1 MNKLADIAFGII
13 VDDKTY
19 GTRYGKKEE
28 RYRIMG
34 VMGLRFEGLKLV
46 PCSLSGYKE
55 KIANLGDSINENSY
69 LCVHGLG
76 IAKYYGI
83 GNNEASYLPPLSGTL
98 PVYDK
103 NNNYLFTCGAS
114 NIVEIRAPYCLVL
127 KINTETLDYT
137 LISSNPVDKK
147 FKSELFF
154 YKSRFMTLTHNNLI
168 SLFERESYNM
178 LMFDKCC
185 LFENCGSSA
194 VVPSWCEH
202 CIFVQESDKTTS
214 IVFNKALKYIYIEPK
229 MVGGIKNIYMSK
241 DSSEE
246 LVSSILYWFIFVYVD
261 TNLLLDDRYSK
272 LVDLVADYYD
282 IGEYKSILNICYDAE
297 YSLCMEE
304 ILKNVEFEFY

>member
-1 MNKLADIAFGII
+1 MAHLADIAFGII
-13 VDDKTY
+13 IGDRTH
-19 GTRYGKKEE
+19 GTRYGKKED
-28 RYRIMG
+28 RYRIIG
-34 VMGLRFEGLKLV
+34 VMGLRFEGLNLV
-46 PCSLSGYKE
+46 PCSLSDYVE
-55 KIANLGDSINENSY
+55 DIASLGDTINENSY
-69 LCVHGLG
+69 LCISELG
-76 IAKYYGI
+76 IEYYGI
-83 GNNEASYLPPLSGTL
+83 ENNGKYLPPLFGIL

-103 NNNYLFTCGAS
+103 DTNYLFTCGAS

-154 YKSRFMTLTHNNLI
+154 YKSQFMALTHNNLI

-261 TNLLLDDRYSK
+261 TTLLLDDRYSK
-272 LVDLVADYYD
+272 LLDIVADYYD
-282 IGEYKSILNICYDAE
+282 TGEYKSILNICYDAE

>member
-1 MNKLADIAFGII
+1 MAHLADTAFGII
-13 VDDKTY
+13 IGDRTH
-19 GTRYGKKEE
+19 GTRYGKKED
-28 RYRIMG
+28 RYRIIG
-34 VMGLRFEGLKLV
+34 VMGLRLDGLKLV
-46 PCSLSGYKE
+46 PCSLSDYVE
-55 KIANLGDSINENSY
+55 DIASLGDTINENSY
-69 LCVHGLG
+69 LCISELG
-76 IAKYYGI
+76 IEYYGI
-83 GNNEASYLPPLSGTL
+83 ENNGKYLPPLFGIL

-103 NNNYLFTCGAS
+103 DNNYLFTCGAS

-246 LVSSILYWFIFVYVD
+246 LVSSILYWFIFVYVN
-261 TNLLLDDRYSK
+261 TTLLLDDRYSK
-272 LVDLVADYYD
+272 LVDTVADYYD
-282 IGEYKSILNICYDAE
+282 TGEYKSILNICYDAE

>member
-1 MNKLADIAFGII
+1 MAHLADIAFGII
-13 VDDKTY
+13 IGDRTH
-19 GTRYGKKEE
+19 GTRYGKKED
-28 RYRIMG
+28 RYRIIG
-34 VMGLRFEGLKLV
+34 VMGLRFEGLNLV
-46 PCSLSGYKE
+46 PCSLSDYVE
-55 KIANLGDSINENSY
+55 DIASLGDTINENSY
-69 LCVHGLG
+69 LCISELG
-76 IAKYYGI
+76 IEYYGI
-83 GNNEASYLPPLSGTL
+83 ENNGKYLPPLFGIL

-103 NNNYLFTCGAS
+103 DNNYLFTRGAS

-154 YKSRFMTLTHNNLI
+154 YKSQFMTLTHNNLI

-246 LVSSILYWFIFVYVD
+246 LVSSILYWFIFVYVN
-261 TNLLLDDRYSK
+261 TTLLMDDRYSK
-272 LVDLVADYYD
+272 LVDTVADYYD
-282 IGEYKSILNICYDAE
+282 TGEYKSILNICYDAE

>member
-1 MNKLADIAFGII
+1 VAHLADIAFGII
-13 VDDKTY
+13 IGDRTH
-19 GTRYGKKEE
+19 GTRYGKKED
-28 RYRIMG
+28 RYRIIG
-34 VMGLRFEGLKLV
+34 VMGLRFDGLKLV
-46 PCSLSGYKE
+46 PCSLSDYVE
-55 KIANLGDSINENSY
+55 DIASLGDTINENSY
-69 LCVHGLG
+69 LCISELG
-76 IAKYYGI
+76 IEYYGI
-83 GNNEASYLPPLSGTL
+83 ENNGKYLPPLFGIL

-103 NNNYLFTCGAS
+103 DNNYLFTCGAS

-154 YKSRFMTLTHNNLI
+154 YKSQFMTLTHNNLI

-246 LVSSILYWFIFVYVD
+246 LVSSILYWFIFVYVN
-261 TNLLLDDRYSK
+261 TTLLLDDRYSK
-272 LVDLVADYYD
+272 LVDTVADYYD
-282 IGEYKSILNICYDAE
+282 TGEYKYILNICYDAE

>member
-1 MNKLADIAFGII
+1 MAHLADIAFGII
-13 VDDKTY
+13 IGDRTH

-28 RYRIMG
+28 RYRIIG

-46 PCSLSGYKE
+46 PCSLSDYVGD
-55 KIANLGDSINENSY
+55 IARLGATINENSY
-69 LCVHGLG
+69 LCISELG
-76 IAKYYGI
+76 IEYYGI
-83 GNNEASYLPPLSGTL
+83 ENNGKYLPPLFGIL

-103 NNNYLFTCGAS
+103 DNNYLFTCGAS

-154 YKSRFMTLTHNNLI
+154 YKSQFMTLTHNNLI

-282 IGEYKSILNICYDAE
+282 TGEYKSILNICYDAE

>member
-1 MNKLADIAFGII
+1 MAHLADIAFGII
-13 VDDKTY
+13 IGDRTH
-19 GTRYGKKEE
+19 GTRYGKKED
-28 RYRIMG
+28 RYRIIG
-34 VMGLRFEGLKLV
+34 VMGLRFDGLKLV
-46 PCSLSGYKE
+46 PCSLSDYVE
-55 KIANLGDSINENSY
+55 DIASLGDTINENSY
-69 LCVHGLG
+69 LCISELG
-76 IAKYYGI
+76 IEYYGI
-83 GNNEASYLPPLSGTL
+83 ENNGKYLPPLFGIL

-103 NNNYLFTCGAS
+103 DNNYLFTCGAS

-127 KINTETLDYT
+127 KINTETLAYT

-147 FKSELFF
+147 FKLELFF
-154 YKSRFMTLTHNNLI
+154 YKSQFMTLTHNNLI

-246 LVSSILYWFIFVYVD
+246 LVSSILYWFIFVYVN
-261 TNLLLDDRYSK
+261 TTLLLDDRYSK
-272 LVDLVADYYD
+272 LVDTVADYYD
-282 IGEYKSILNICYDAE
+282 TGEYKSILNICYDAE

>member
-1 MNKLADIAFGII
+1 MAHLADIAFGII
-13 VDDKTY
+13 IGDGTH

-28 RYRIMG
+28 RYRIIG
-34 VMGLRFEGLKLV
+34 VMGLRFDGLKLV
-46 PCSLSGYKE
+46 PCSLLDYVE
-55 KIANLGDSINENSY
+55 DIASLGDTINENSY
-69 LCVHGLG
+69 LCISELG
-76 IAKYYGI
+76 IEYYGI
-83 GNNEASYLPPLSGTL
+83 ENNGKYLPPLFGIL

-103 NNNYLFTCGAS
+103 DNNYLFTCGAS

-154 YKSRFMTLTHNNLI
+154 YKSQFMTLTHNNLI

-185 LFENCGSSA
+185 LYENSGSS
-194 VVPSWCEH
+194 VVLPSWCEH
-202 CIFVQESDKTTS
+202 CIFVQESYKTTS

-246 LVSSILYWFIFVYVD
+246 LVSSILYWFIFVYVN
-261 TNLLLDDRYSK
+261 TTLLLDDRYSK
-272 LVDLVADYYD
+272 LVDTVADYYD
-282 IGEYKSILNICYDAE
+282 TGEYKSILNICYDAE

-304 ILKNVEFEFY
+304 VLKNVEFEFY

>member
-1 MNKLADIAFGII
+1 MAHLADIAFGII
-13 VDDKTY
+13 IGDRTH
-19 GTRYGKKEE
+19 GTRYGKKED
-28 RYRIMG
+28 RYRIIG
-34 VMGLRFEGLKLV
+34 VMGLRFDGLKLV
-46 PCSLSGYKE
+46 PCSLSDYVE
-55 KIANLGDSINENSY
+55 DIASLGDTINENSY
-69 LCVHGLG
+69 LCISELG
-76 IAKYYGI
+76 IEYYGI
-83 GNNEASYLPPLSGTL
+83 ENNGKYLPPLFGIL

-103 NNNYLFTCGAS
+103 DNNYLFTCGAS

-127 KINTETLDYT
+127 KINAETLDYT

-154 YKSRFMTLTHNNLI
+154 YKSQFMTLTHNNLI

-282 IGEYKSILNICYDAE
+282 TGEYSSILNICYDAE

>member
-1 MNKLADIAFGII
+1 MAHLADIAFGII
-13 VDDKTY
+13 IGDRTH
-19 GTRYGKKEE
+19 GTRYGKKED
-28 RYRIMG
+28 RYRIIG
-34 VMGLRFEGLKLV
+34 VMGLRFDGLKLV
-46 PCSLSGYKE
+46 PCSLSDYVE
-55 KIANLGDSINENSY
+55 DIASLGETINENSY
-69 LCVHGLG
+69 LCISELG
-76 IAKYYGI
+76 IEYYGI
-83 GNNEASYLPPLSGTL
+83 ENNGKYLPPLFGIL

-103 NNNYLFTCGAS
+103 DNNYLFTCGAS

-154 YKSRFMTLTHNNLI
+154 YKSQFMTLTHNNLI

-229 MVGGIKNIYMSK
+229 MVGGIK
-241 DSSEE
+241 
-246 LVSSILYWFIFVYVD
+246 IF
-261 TNLLLDDRYSK
+261 T
-272 LVDLVADYYD
+272 
-282 IGEYKSILNICYDAE
+282 
-297 YSLCMEE
+297 
-304 ILKNVEFEFY
+304 